1 MTMRATLRWAHA
13 DLRAHRGQTLFSVL
27 TTAGIIASLLLAA
40 AMFSYATNPWER
52 VFTQTR
58 GAHVWVHTTAGAPVA
73 DLARLEGVAAAS
85 GPFTTARTTAEARGV
100 RAAVELRSAGPRP
113 PEVAR
118 PELTAGRWLS
128 PGAPQGIVLE
138 RSLAEALW
146 VEPGDT
152 LTFPGGGE
160 AGGSGDGEAGD
171 GRHADGRDNGAR
183 DKGDRDKGEPRT
195 LEVVGIA
202 ETAELHYRPGEQPGI
217 AWALPSTFAE
227 AAADGSSGQAIGL
240 RLEQPRDID
249 FLVQRAVTLLGA
261 DQVTQVTKWQEARA
275 DAEDGYRLLGLV
287 FGVFGFGA
295 LLAGALVASG
305 AISTRIR
312 GQLRDISVL
321 KAIGFTPGQ
330 VVRVFLAQH
339 LVMALAAVAV
349 GTGIILALGPHI
361 PGRIGE
367 AVAVWQQLPGHL
379 ALFVGIPVGA
389 VFVIGLATGLA
400 AWRAGRVPPVP
411 ASRAALPSA
420 GPVTPLTRRFL
431 GLSFSST
438 VLLGWRGAFPRR
450 ARAVTAVARLTV
462 PLTLITI
469 ALSVWTT
476 IDRFQDEP
484 GSIGLPAALT
494 ARSSQGG
501 ELAPQETRRL
511 LAEHPEVT
519 AVHPGAEVAALVP
532 GQTGTITLR
541 GLGTKEDPYP
551 FTLAEGD
558 YPSGPDEAVA
568 GQGLL
573 DLLQIEVGD
582 WVRMT
587 VEGRPQIL
595 HIVGRSLEPEDG
607 GKVIS
612 TSLDT
617 LRERDAKLRPEF
629 SLVLLEA
636 GADPRAVSAEM
647 AESISG
653 GLEIWEVPNPADG
666 LAPALWGIAGLV
678 AVLALIGLTE
688 LLTSIGAFV
697 RDRGRDLL
705 ALRAIG
711 LTPRQISG
719 VIVASA
725 GFIALA
731 ASILGTTLGVLL
743 SGWLIDLQ
751 GSLSGI
757 GAGIAELPSFLALA
771 GLALAAV
778 LGAIAAAILPAAR
791 ITRRRLADSLSA
803 TL

>member
-1 MTMRATLRWAHA
+1 MRATLRWAHA
-13 DLRAHRGQTLFSVL
+13 DLRAHRGQTLFTVL
-27 TTAGIIASLLLAA
+27 TTAGIIASLVLAA
-40 AMFSYATNPWER
+40 ALFSYATNPWER

-58 GAHVWVHTTAGAPVA
+58 GAHVWLHTTADAPAGELVFL
-73 DLARLEGVAAAS
+73 DGVRDAA
-85 GPFTTARTTAEARGV
+85 GPYPTTRTSAEARGV
-100 RAAVELRSAGPRP
+100 RAGVELRSAEATEPR
-113 PEVAR
+113 VAR
-118 PELTAGRWLS
+118 PQIAAGDWLD
-128 PGAPQGIVLE
+128 PGAPDGIVLE

-146 VEPGDT
+146 VEPGDA
-152 LTFPGGGE
+152 LTFPGGQ
-160 AGGSGDGEAGD
+160 A
-171 GRHADGRDNGAR
+171 ADG
-183 DKGDRDKGEPRT
+183 PQT
-195 LEVVGIA
+195 LEVVGVA

-217 AWALPSTFAE
+217 AWALPDAFART
-227 AAADGSSGQAIGL
+227 AAEGRGGQAVGL
-240 RLEQPRDID
+240 RLKQPEDLD
-249 FLVQRAVTLLGA
+249 FLVQRVVTVLGA
-261 DQVTQVTKWQEARA
+261 DQVTQVTKWQEARS

-287 FGVFGFGA
+287 FGIFGFGA

-339 LVMALAAVAV
+339 LGMALLAVAV
-349 GTGIILALGPHI
+349 GTGLTLALGPHI

-367 AVAVWQQLPGHL
+367 AMSVWHQLPGHL
-379 ALFVGIPVGA
+379 LLLAGIPAGA
-389 VFVIGLATGLA
+389 VLVIVVATTLA

-476 IDRFQDEP
+476 IDRFQEAP

-494 ARSSQGG
+494 ARSAQGG
-501 ELAPQETRRL
+501 ELGPQETRRL
-511 LAEHPEVT
+511 LAEHREVD

-541 GLGTKEDPYP
+541 GLGTQEDPYP
-551 FTLAEGD
+551 FTLAEGE
-558 YPSGPDEAVA
+558 YPDGPDEAVA
-568 GQGLL
+568 GQGLM
-573 DLLQIEVGD
+573 DLLQVEIGD

-595 HIVGRSLEPEDG
+595 HLVGRSLEPEDG
-607 GKVIS
+607 GKVVS

-617 LRERDAKLRPEF
+617 LRERDADLRPEF
-629 SLVLLEA
+629 SLLLLEP
-636 GADPRAVSAEM
+636 GADPRAVSSQLAEN
-647 AESISG
+647 APG

-678 AVLALIGLTE
+678 TVLALIGLTE
-688 LLTSIGAFV
+688 LLTSIGSFV
-697 RDRGRDLL
+697 RDRSRDLL

-725 GFIALA
+725 GFISLA
-731 ASILGTTLGVLL
+731 AALIGTTLGVLL

-751 GSLSGI
+751 GAMSGI
-757 GAGIAELPSFLALA
+757 GSGIAALPSFWTL
-771 GLALAAV
+771 LALAATAV
-778 LGAIAAAILPAAR
+778 CGAVAAAALPAAR

>member
-1 MTMRATLRWAHA
+1 MRATLRWAHA
-13 DLRAHRGQTLFSVL
+13 DLRAHRGQTVVTVL
-27 TTAGIIASLLLAA
+27 TTAGVIASLLLAA

-58 GAHVWVHTTAGAPVA
+58 GAHVWVHTTGDASAGA
-73 DLARLEGVAAAS
+73 LAALDGVAAAS
-85 GPFTTARTTAEARGV
+85 GPFDTARTTAEYRGV
-100 RAAVELRSAGPRP
+100 RAAVELRSA
-113 PEVAR
+113 EVREPAIAR
-118 PELTAGRWLS
+118 PQLVEGTWLDAAR
-128 PGAPQGIVLE
+128 PHGVVLE

-146 VEPGDT
+146 AEPGDT
-152 LTFPGGGE
+152 VELPDESSAPGEDGAGADGG
-160 AGGSGDGEAGD
+160 AGG
-171 GRHADGRDNGAR
+171 
-183 DKGDRDKGEPRT
+183 T
-195 LEVVGIA
+195 LRVLGIA
-202 ETAELHYRPGEQPGI
+202 ETAERHYRPGEQPGI
-217 AWALPSTFAE
+217 AWVLPP
-227 AAADGSSGQAIGL
+227 AAASAAASGTGRAIGL

-249 FLVQRAVTLLGA
+249 FVVQRAVTMLGA
-261 DQVTQVTKWQEARA
+261 GQVTQVVKWQEARA

-287 FGVFGFGA
+287 FGVFGVGA

-339 LVMALAAVAV
+339 LVMALLAVAC
-349 GTGIILALGPHI
+349 GTGLTLALGQHI
-361 PGRIGE
+361 PGRVGE
-367 AVAVWQQLPGHL
+367 AMAVWRQLPGHL
-379 ALFVGIPVGA
+379 TLLLGIPAGA
-389 VFVIGLATGLA
+389 VIVIGAASGLA

-420 GPVTPLTRRFL
+420 APVTPLTRRFL
-431 GLSFSST
+431 GRPFCGSLSST

-450 ARAVTAVARLTV
+450 ARAVTAVVRLTV
-462 PLTLITI
+462 PVVLITV

-476 IDRFQDEP
+476 IDQFRDNP
-484 GSIGLPAALT
+484 GTVGLPGALT
-494 ARSSQGG
+494 ARSAQGG
-501 ELAPQETRRL
+501 ELGPDRSREL
-511 LAEHPEVT
+511 LARHPEVA

-541 GLGTKEDPYP
+541 GLGTKSHPYP
-551 FTLAEGD
+551 FTLAEGH
-558 YPSGPDEAVA
+558 YPDGPDEAVA

-587 VEGRPQIL
+587 AEGQPQIL

-607 GKVIS
+607 GKVVS

-617 LRERDAKLRPEF
+617 LREGNPRLRPEF
-629 SLVLLEA
+629 SLLLLEP
-636 GADPRAVSAEM
+636 GADPREVSARL
-647 AESISG
+647 AGHVSG

-666 LAPALWGIAGLV
+666 LAPALWGIAGMV

-688 LLTSIGAFV
+688 LLTSVGSFV
-697 RDRGRDLL
+697 RDRTRDLL

-725 GFIALA
+725 GFTATA
-731 ASILGTTLGVLL
+731 AAVLGTTLGVLL
-743 SGWLIDLQ
+743 SDWLIDLQ
-751 GSLSGI
+751 GELSGI
-757 GAGIAELPSFLALA
+757 GAGIAEPPSFCTLA
-771 GLALAAV
+771 ALGAAAV
-778 LGAIAAAILPAAR
+778 LGAVAASILPAAR

>member
-27 TTAGIIASLLLAA
+27 TTSGIIASLLLAA

-52 VFTQTR
+52 IFTQTR
-58 GAHVWVHTTAGAPVA
+58 GAHVWVHTTADAPA
-73 DLARLEGVAAAS
+73 GSLTDLDGVAASS
-85 GPFTTARTTAEARGV
+85 GPFDTARTTAEYRGV
-100 RAAVELRSAGPRP
+100 RAAVQLRAAGLRLPD
-113 PEVAR
+113 VAR
-118 PELTAGRWLS
+118 PQLVDGSWLS
-128 PGAPQGIVLE
+128 AAEPDGIVLE

-146 VEPGDT
+146 VGPGDT
-152 LTFPGGGE
+152 LTLPGGGPQ
-160 AGGSGDGEAGD
+160 AP
-171 GRHADGRDNGAR
+171 
-183 DKGDRDKGEPRT
+183 PRT
-195 LEVVGIA
+195 FDVLGIA
-202 ETAELHYRPGEQPGI
+202 ETAELHYRPGEQAGV
-217 AWALPSTFAE
+217 AWVRHGAFAGV
-227 AAADGSSGQAIGL
+227 AAAEQGDTGQAVGL
-240 RLEQPRDID
+240 RLEEPRDSD
-249 FLVQRAVTLLGA
+249 FVVQRAVTLLGA
-261 DQVTQVTKWQEARA
+261 GQVTHVTKWQEARD

-287 FGVFGFGA
+287 FGVFGIGA

-339 LVMALAAVAV
+339 VVMALLAVAFA
-349 GTGIILALGPHI
+349 TGMILALGRHI

-367 AVAVWQQLPGHL
+367 AMAVWQQLPGHL
-379 ALFVGIPVGA
+379 ALIVGIPVGA
-389 VFVIGLATGLA
+389 VLVIGGATGLA

-411 ASRAALPSA
+411 ASRAALPHA
-420 GPVTPLTRRFL
+420 APVTPLTRRFL
-431 GLSFSST
+431 GLPFSSTVSST

-450 ARAVTAVARLTV
+450 ARAVIAVARLTV

-476 IDRFQDEP
+476 IDRFQDDP
-484 GSIGLPAALT
+484 GTVGIPASLT
-494 ARSSQGG
+494 ARTSPGG
-501 ELAPQETRRL
+501 ELSPRETRQL
-511 LAEHPEVT
+511 LAEHPQVD

-541 GLGTKEDPYP
+541 GLGTKADPYP
-551 FTLAEGD
+551 FTLAEGE
-558 YPSGPDEAVA
+558 YPDGPDEAVA

-595 HIVGRSLEPEDG
+595 HVVGRSLEPEDG

-617 LRERDAKLRPEF
+617 LRERDAALQPEF
-629 SLVLLEA
+629 SLLLLEP
-636 GADPRAVSAEM
+636 GADPRAVSAEL
-647 AESISG
+647 AEGVSG

-697 RDRGRDLL
+697 RDRSRDLL

-711 LTPRQISG
+711 LTPRQISS

-725 GFIALA
+725 GFIASA
-731 ASILGTTLGVLL
+731 AALVGTTLGVLL

-757 GAGIAELPSFLALA
+757 GSGISALPSVWALLCLAVVAVA
-771 GLALAAV
+771 GAV
-778 LGAIAAAILPAAR
+778 AAALVPAAR